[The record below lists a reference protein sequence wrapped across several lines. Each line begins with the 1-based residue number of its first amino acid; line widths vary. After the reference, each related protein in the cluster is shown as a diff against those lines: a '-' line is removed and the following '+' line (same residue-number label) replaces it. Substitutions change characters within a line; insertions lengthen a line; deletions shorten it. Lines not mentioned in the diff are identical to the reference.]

1 MKDPLQQL
9 ADERYKDFVR
19 RADAERLA
27 RRAASKDGQNDMLSA
42 ARNVLGN
49 GLVNMGQKLLN
60 DKER

>member
-9 ADERYKDFVR
+9 ADERYNELVR
-19 RADAERLA
+19 QADAERLA
-27 RRAASKDGQNDMLSA
+27 RRAAPKDGQNDMLSA

-49 GLVNMGQKLLN
+49 RLVNMGQKLLN